1 MSNKKKLE
9 DLRSYR
15 WFGRDDLRSFGH
27 RSRVKQM
34 GFWEEEFCNK
44 PIIGIINTWN
54 GFNTCHSHFPER
66 VKDIKRGITANGGF
80 AVELPALSL
89 GEQLMKPSAMLYRN
103 LLAMEVEEVLRAY
116 PIDGVVVMAGCD
128 KTTPGVLMGAISTNY
143 PTIYVPAGPML
154 RGNWRGQKLGSG
166 ADVWKYWDERRAG
179 NINKETWDEIENG
192 IARSAGT
199 CMTMGTAAT
208 LMSIAES
215 LGMSLPNASAIPAVD
230 ANHQRMCYRAGERS
244 VDMVWEDLKPTDILT
259 QGAFENAIKV
269 DMAIG
274 GSTNAIIHLVAM
286 AKRAGRDIT
295 IDSFDKLSRDIPLL
309 ASVRPSG
316 DYLMEDFYYA
326 GGLSA
331 LMNAMRSTLDVG
343 CITVNG
349 KTLGDNIKDAE
360 IHLPEVIRTLDN
372 PVQEAGGTAVLR
384 GNLAPDG
391 AIIKPT
397 AAAKHLLKH
406 TGDAYVFEN
415 IATLKAHIDDDDL
428 PVTKD
433 TVLVLKNGGPIGGPG
448 MPEWGMLPIP
458 KKLLK
463 EGIRDMVRIS
473 DSRMSGTSYGACILH
488 VAPEAAI
495 GGPIALVKTGDKI
508 ALDVEKRTLELLV
521 SDEEL
526 EQRRANF
533 IPPERYYHSGYASL
547 YINHVTQA
555 NEGCDFDF
563 MNGVAGATKEPDIF

>member
-1 MSNKKKLE
+1 MVKKQLE
-9 DLRSYR
+9 ELRSYR

-27 RSRVKQM
+27 RSRMKQM
-34 GFWEEEFCNK
+34 GFSDEEFCNK

-54 GFNTCHSHFPER
+54 DFNTCHSHFPER

-103 LLAMEVEEVLRAY
+103 LLAMEVEELLRAY
-116 PIDGVVVMAGCD
+116 PLDGAVVMAGCD
-128 KTTPGVLMGAISTNY
+128 KTTPGVLMGAITANY

-166 ADVWKYWDERRAG
+166 SDAWKYWDERRAG
-179 NINKETWDEIENG
+179 NINKQVWEEIENG

-215 LGMSLPNASAIPAVD
+215 LGMTLPNASAIPAVD
-230 ANHQRMCYRAGERS
+230 ANHQRMCYAAGNRI

-259 QGAFENAIKV
+259 QSAFENAIKV

-286 AKRAGRDIT
+286 AKRARCDIT
-295 IDSFDKLSRDIPLL
+295 IDNFDTLSRDIPLL

-331 LMNAMRSTLDVG
+331 LMNGLKSKLDLSAL
-343 CITVNG
+343 TVNG
-349 KTLGDNIKDAE
+349 KTLGENIAHAE
-360 IHLPEVIRTLDN
+360 IYLPDVIRPLDN
-372 PVQEAGGTAVLR
+372 PVQKTGGTAVLR

-397 AAAKHLLKH
+397 AAEKHLLKH
-406 TGDAYVFEN
+406 TGEAYVFDS
-415 IATLKAHIDDDDL
+415 IAQLKAHIDDDDL

-463 EGIRDMVRIS
+463 QGVRDMVRIS

-495 GGPIALVKTGDKI
+495 GGPIALVQTGDKI
-508 ALDVEKRTLELLV
+508 ALDVENRSLELLV

-526 EQRRANF
+526 AKRRTNF
-533 IPPERYYHSGYASL
+533 KPPERCYHSGYASL

-563 MNGVAGATKEPDIF
+563 MNGSPSTTKEPDIF

>member
-1 MSNKKKLE
+1 MEKNVTK
-9 DLRSYR
+9 LRSYR

-27 RSRVKQM
+27 RSRMKQM
-34 GFWEEEFCNK
+34 GLSDEEFCNK
-44 PIIGIINTWN
+44 PVIAIINTWN

-66 VKDIKRGITANGGF
+66 VEDIKRGITASGGF
-80 AVELPALSL
+80 AVETPALSL

-103 LLAMEVEEVLRAY
+103 LLAMEVEELLRCY
-116 PIDGVVVMAGCD
+116 PVDGAVVMAGCD
-128 KTTPGVLMGAISTNY
+128 KTTPGVLMGAISANY

-154 RGNWRGQKLGSG
+154 RGNWQGKALGSG
-166 ADVWKYWDERRAG
+166 SDVWKYWDERRAG
-179 NINKETWDEIENG
+179 NLSLETWNEIENG

-215 LGMSLPNASAIPAVD
+215 LGMTLPNASAIPAVD
-230 ANHQRMCYRAGERS
+230 ANHQRMCYQSGKRI
-244 VDMVWEDLKPTDILT
+244 VDMVWENLRPTDILS
-259 QGAFENAIKV
+259 QQAFENAIKV

-274 GSTNAIIHLVAM
+274 GSTNAIIHVIAM
-286 AKRAGRDIT
+286 AKRAGRHIT
-295 IDSFDKLSRDIPLL
+295 LDSFDELAKDIPLL

-331 LMNAMRSTLDVG
+331 LMKEMQSKLDLS
-343 CITVNG
+343 CLTVNG
-349 KTLGDNIKDAE
+349 KTLGENIATATN
-360 IHLPEVIRTLDN
+360 HLPDVIRPLDN
-372 PVQEAGGTAVLR
+372 PVQKAGSTAVLR
-384 GNLAPDG
+384 GNLAPRG

-397 AAAKHLLKH
+397 AASPDLLKH
-406 TGDAYVFEN
+406 KGKAYVFET
-415 IATLKAHIDDDDL
+415 IADLKAHIDDEDL

-463 EGIRDMVRIS
+463 QGVRDMVRIS

-495 GGPIALVKTGDKI
+495 GGPIAFVQTGDEI
-508 ALDVEKRTLELLV
+508 EVDVEQRRLHLCV

-526 EQRRANF
+526 DKRRQAF
-533 IPPERYYHSGYASL
+533 TPAKPEYVTGYASL
-547 YINHVTQA
+547 YIRHVLQA
-555 NEGCDFDF
+555 DEGCDFDF
-563 MNGVAGATKEPDIF
+563 MGGAPASTKEPAIF

>member
-1 MSNKKKLE
+1 
-9 DLRSYR
+9 
-15 WFGRDDLRSFGH
+15 
-27 RSRVKQM
+27 M
-34 GFWEEEFCNK
+34 GFWQEEFTGK

-66 VKDIKRGITANGGF
+66 VQDIKRGITANGGF

-103 LLAMEVEEVLRAY
+103 LLAIEVEELARSY
-116 PIDGVVVMAGCD
+116 PVDGLVVMAGCD
-128 KTTPGVLMGAISTNY
+128 KTTPGVLMGAITANY

-179 NINKETWDEIENG
+179 NIDKQTWDEIENG

-230 ANHQRMCYRAGERS
+230 ANHQRMCYAAGTRA

-259 QGAFENAIKV
+259 QDAFENAIKV

-295 IDSFDKLSRDIPLL
+295 IDNFDRIARDIPLL

-331 LMNAMRSTLDVG
+331 LMNAMAEKLELS
-343 CITVNG
+343 CITANG
-349 KTLGDNIKDAE
+349 KTLGENIATAE
-360 IHLPEVIRTLDN
+360 IHLPEVICTLDK

-397 AAAKHLLKH
+397 AAEKHLLKH
-406 TGDAYVFEN
+406 IGEAYVFEN
-415 IATLKAHIDDDDL
+415 IRELKAHIDDEDL

-463 EGIRDMVRIS
+463 QGVRDMVRIS

-488 VAPEAAI
+488 VAPEAAV
-495 GGPIALVKTGDKI
+495 GGVIALVQTGDKI
-508 ALDVEKRTLELLV
+508 ELDVENRKLELLV
-521 SDEEL
+521 DDAEL
-526 EQRRANF
+526 ARRRQNWS
-533 IPPERYYHSGYASL
+533 PPERHYHSGYASL
-547 YINHVTQA
+547 YIEHVTQA

-563 MNGVAGATKEPDIF
+563 MNGKPGATKEPDIF